1 MIIKNADVFTEEGTF
16 VLKDIYIEGN
26 LFAEQAGGEVIDG
39 AGCYAIPGL
48 VDIHFHGCVGY
59 DFCDGT
65 KEAIDAMAEYEA
77 SQGVT
82 AIVPATMTLGRDT
95 LKQICE
101 TAGAYGNDNEK
112 GAELCGINMEGPFI
126 SMEKKGAQNPLYIHK
141 PDVEMF
147 RELNEASGNMVKLV
161 ALAPEEEGAM
171 EFIDALVNEDKVVVS
186 VAHTTADAEITA
198 EALRRGASHVTHLYN
213 AMPPFHHR
221 KPGVV
226 GAACDDE
233 NCEVELICDGIHI
246 APEMVRATFKM
257 FGRDRIILIS
267 DSMMAT
273 GMPDGTYSLGG
284 QVVIVKGNLATLED
298 GTIAGS
304 NTNLMNCMK
313 TVVQKMKLPLETAV
327 LCASRNPAKS
337 VGIYDRYGS
346 IRPGKVASMVLL
358 DKKDLSV
365 KQVILRGKLL

>member
-1 MIIKNADVFTEEGTF
+1 MIIKNADVFTEDGIFTS
-16 VLKDIYIEGN
+16 KDVYIDGE
-26 LFAEQAGGEVIDG
+26 LFSETAEGEVIDG
-39 AGCYAIPGL
+39 TGCYAIPGL
-48 VDIHFHGCVGY
+48 VDIHFHACVGH

-65 KEAIDAMAEYEA
+65 REAIDAMAEYEA

-95 LKQICE
+95 LKKICE
-101 TAGAYGNDNEK
+101 TAGAYGNTNEK

-126 SMEKKGAQNPLYIHK
+126 SMAKKGAQNPLYIHK

-147 RELNEASGNMVKLV
+147 RELNAASGNMIKLV

-171 EFIDALVNEDKVVVS
+171 EFIDALKDEVVIS
-186 VAHTTADAEITA
+186 IAHTTADAETAA
-198 EALRRGASHVTHLYN
+198 EALGRGACHVTHLYN

-233 NCEVELICDGIHI
+233 KCNVELICDGVHIH
-246 APEMVRATFKM
+246 PKMVRATFKM
-257 FGRDRIILIS
+257 FGAERVVLIS

-284 QVVIVKGNLATLED
+284 QVVVVKGNLATLED

-304 NTNLMNCMK
+304 NTNLMNCLRIVVKDMK
-313 TVVQKMKLPLETAV
+313 IPLETAV
-327 LCASRNPAKS
+327 LCASRNPAKC

-358 DKKDLSV
+358 NKEDLSI
-365 KQVILRGKLL
+365 KQVILRGRLL